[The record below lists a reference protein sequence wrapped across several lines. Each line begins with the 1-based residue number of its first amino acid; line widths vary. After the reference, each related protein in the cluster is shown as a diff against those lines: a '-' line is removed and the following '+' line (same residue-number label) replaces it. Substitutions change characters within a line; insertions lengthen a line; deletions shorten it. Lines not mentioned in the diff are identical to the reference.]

1 MGDAKG
7 YVTRLNGCELH
18 FDPAWGADMVAF
30 GNSLNGYAKK
40 VVFNIKGRKYIVP
53 RPKEFVEPENPNDRA
68 RKIAKSIKE

>member
-1 MGDAKG
+1 MDDVKG

-18 FDPAWGADMVAF
+18 FDPAT
-30 GNSLNGYAKK
+30 
-40 VVFNIKGRKYIVP
+40 VVLNIKCKKYILP